1 MNFWNKLLDFLV
13 KNLHQQNLKL
23 KKLNKMKKYQ
33 IYFEQFIIGEVRYSE
48 SYSHIN
54 VHPLKECVVVRVCD
68 DVDGEIKKSI
78 SDEQVSVGRLQFKV
92 LQFCYQTNVNVK
104 L

>member
-1 MNFWNKLLDFLV
+1 M
-13 KNLHQQNLKL
+13 
-23 KKLNKMKKYQ
+23 
-33 IYFEQFIIGEVRYSE
+33 QFIIGEVRYSE

-54 VHPLKECVVVRVCD
+54 VNPLKENLVVKVCD

-92 LQFCYQTNVNVK
+92 L
-104 L
+104 